1 MPTNTYG
8 LFTRTKLAIALGTCG
23 FFCSIPSVFAQ
34 DTAEEKNK
42 DEVEEL
48 VIVGSLL
55 RQTSLKTIHPTQ
67 LFLRETATES
77 GLNSTTDLL
86 QSTSFTGGAE
96 QINNGYTGFSVDGG
110 PGVNTVSL
118 RGLGAT
124 RTLVLIN
131 GRRVAPSG
139 TRGAVGSADL
149 NVLPTGIIERIEV
162 LRDGASSIYGSDAIS
177 GVINVVTKDDL
188 NGVTLEG
195 EFNDPTEG
203 AGEQTRFS
211 ISGGMKEE
219 NFRLLGSFD
228 FYEREALTLAD
239 RDWTRCNQYLLR
251 NPTTGASLDYIDPET
266 GKSKCYPI
274 SLVGANGSTINTIAL
289 SQITSTN
296 YASFGLTSPVVGATG
311 TTDTRFDRFRP
322 NAAITT
328 GLVGFEGVGGGTN
341 STNVRDTFHPDM
353 LKKSLISPV
362 RNYTGFLEGRFD
374 LGNAEVYAE
383 MLASKRQSNQTT
395 YRQITLDYRRGSPLI
410 PTNLAFS
417 NMSSQPTTEGQ
428 NVGVRAFIGFG
439 ADTSYQEVDFLKP
452 TIGIK
457 GDLTLPDWQYDAYF
471 SYAKSKSTYEANA
484 FLIDKLTYAGNAVAA
499 PSGIDSSLVQ
509 DGLTCSINLTR
520 PGEKCIHYPRLTAA
534 VIDGDLPQEFR
545 DYIFQTTVGNTK
557 FYESIQSLIMTGPLF
572 NLPAGEVQAAVGL
585 EHRLSQIN
593 DQPDDNSIRG
603 NIDGSTSAVVTI
615 GKDHVS
621 EIYTE
626 IEVPILSEQPFAE
639 TLSVNTSFRYT
650 DYDSYGSDETYKLG
664 MIYSPTD
671 WISFRAAQ
679 GTSFRAPA
687 LFEQFQGA
695 TSGFLANSNDPCN
708 SYGTNPNSERAANCS
723 SEGLPPT
730 FSATS
735 SIVVISEGG
744 AEAGLKAE
752 TSKNLTYGIIFTPQI
767 SDTTDF
773 SMTVDYF
780 DIEISN
786 GVEKA
791 GATQILSRCYDD
803 SDFLSDGG
811 YCRLVSRNAANNNQ
825 LTVSNP
831 YTNISTDIARGID
844 VDLTLD
850 QELPLGTFLTDIT
863 MTRYYAQERKL
874 FEGDLLE
881 EFNGG
886 LNKPKYGATANIAYK
901 LDNWKLTYGIEWVS
915 GMSGYK
921 EAKQNPET
929 STRDLEVP
937 SYFEHRISLRYQA
950 DNWKTIFGVRNLTN
964 ETPPE
969 ISAGPIF
976 ARVGNSP
983 LYSGYDYVGRE
994 LFVNFQIQ
1002 L

>member
-1 MPTNTYG
+1 MPTTHYG
-8 LFTRTKLAIALGTCG
+8 IFSRKKLVLALGA
-23 FFCSIPSVFAQ
+23 CSLLYANTLFAQ
-34 DTAEEKNK
+34 DTEKNK

-55 RQTSLKTIHPTQ
+55 SQSNLKTIHPTK
-67 LFLRETATES
+67 LFLRETATDS

-86 QSTSFTGGAE
+86 QSNSFTGGTE

-149 NVLPTGIIERIEV
+149 NVLPTGIIERVEV

-188 NGVTLEG
+188 DGITLEG

-211 ISGGMKEE
+211 ISGGMTEE
-219 NFRLLGSFD
+219 NFRLSGSFD

-239 RDWTRCNQYLLR
+239 RDWTLCNQHMLR
-251 NPTTGASLDYIDPET
+251 NPTTGASLDYIDPDT

-274 SLVGANGSTINTIAL
+274 TGTGSNGLTINTL
-289 SQITSTN
+289 GLQQITSTN
-296 YASFGLTSPVVGATG
+296 YASFGLTAPVVGAVG

-322 NAAITT
+322 NAAVTT
-328 GLVGFEGVGGGTN
+328 GLVGFEGVGGGNN
-341 STNVRDTFHPDM
+341 STNVRDTFDPDM
-353 LKKSLISPV
+353 LKKNLISPV
-362 RNYTGFLEGRFD
+362 RNYVGFLEGRFD
-374 LGNAEVYAE
+374 LGNAEFYAE
-383 MLASKRQSNQTT
+383 MLASKRQSNQTN
-395 YRQITLDYRRGSPLI
+395 YRQLTLDYRRGSPLI
-410 PTNLAFS
+410 PSNLAFS
-417 NMSSQPTTEGQ
+417 NFSAAQPTTEGAR
-428 NVGVRAFIGFG
+428 VGARAFIGFG
-439 ADTSYQEVDFLKP
+439 ADTSYQEVDFYKP

-457 GDLTLPDWQYDAYF
+457 GDLTLLPDWKYDAYF
-471 SYAKSKSTYEANA
+471 SYTKSKSTYETHA
-484 FLIDKLTYAGNAVAA
+484 FLIDKLTYASNAVAA
-499 PSGIDSSLVQ
+499 PSGFNPDLVQ
-509 DGLTCSINLTR
+509 DGLTCNINLTR
-520 PGEKCIHYPRLTAA
+520 PGEKCVHYPRLTAA
-534 VIDGDLPQEFR
+534 VIGGELPQEFR
-545 DYIFQTTVGNTK
+545 DYIFQNTVGNTK
-557 FYESIQSLIMTGPLF
+557 FYESIQSLILSGPVLS
-572 NLPAGEVQAAVGL
+572 LPAGDVQAAIGL

-593 DQPDDNSIRG
+593 DQPDENSVRG
-603 NIDGSTSAVVTI
+603 NVDGSSAVITV

-639 TLSVNTSFRYT
+639 KLSVNTSLRYT

-671 WISFRAAQ
+671 WVSFRASQ

-687 LFEQFQGA
+687 LFEQFQGS
-695 TSGFLANSNDPCN
+695 TSTFSAAANDPCN
-708 SYGTNPNSERAANCS
+708 NYGVNPNPYRVANCG
-723 SEGLPPT
+723 SEGLPT
-730 FSATS
+730 NFSATS
-735 SIVVISEGG
+735 SIVVVSEGG
-744 AEAGLKAE
+744 AEAGLEAE
-752 TSKNLTYGIIFTPQI
+752 TSKNLTYGIIFTPEI
-767 SDTTDF
+767 SDTTDV

-791 GATQILSRCYDD
+791 GVLEILPRCYDD
-803 SDFLSDGG
+803 RDFHSGGG
-811 YCRLVSRNAANNNQ
+811 YCRLVSRNITNRQ

-831 YTNISTDIARGID
+831 YTNIATDISRGID
-844 VDLTLD
+844 LDLMLD
-850 QELPLGTFLTDIT
+850 QELPLGNLTTYIT
-863 MTRYYAQERKL
+863 LTRYYAQETKL
-874 FEGDLLE
+874 FDGDELE
-881 EFNGG
+881 ELNGT
-886 LNKPKYGATANIAYK
+886 LNKPKYGATASIAYA
-901 LDNWKLTYGIEWVS
+901 LNNWKLTYGVEWVS
-915 GMSGYK
+915 SMSGYK
-921 EAKQNPET
+921 EAGENPET
-929 STRDLEVP
+929 STRDLDVP
-937 SYFEHRISLRYQA
+937 DYFEHRISLRYQA
-950 DNWKTIFGVRNLTN
+950 DNWKTTFGVRNLTN

-969 ISAGPIF
+969 ISATSIF
-976 ARVGNSP
+976 SRVGNSP

-994 LFVNFQIQ
+994 VFVNFQIQ